1 MMAAARPATWMF
13 VVALMMSSTAYADPA
28 CDALNGER
36 TFSDKCATC
45 HSVTGA
51 EPGPVGPN
59 LANVV
64 GRLPGRSKGFAYSD
78 AMRAQ
83 RQRWTPERLDWFLTD
98 PLGRVVQTVN
108 PLGHKSTAVYDKL
121 HRVTGSTD
129 GAGNTVGM
137 SYDAVGNLVS
147 FTDARNTVTS
157 FVYDAKNR
165 LTTRTDASVP
175 TPRSDSFTYDGNDS
189 GDAASVKAD
198 LSKAS
203 QAQRP

>member
-45 HSVTGA
+45 HSVKGA

-64 GRLPGRSKGFAYSD
+64 GRLPGKSKGFAYSD

-98 PLGRVVQTVN
+98 PLGRV
-108 PLGHKSTAVYDKL
+108 
-121 HRVTGSTD
+121 TGTS
-129 GAGNTVGM
+129 M
-137 SYDAVGNLVS
+137 S
-147 FTDARNTVTS
+147 FTGLRNAAARADVIC
-157 FVYDAKNR
+157 Y
-165 LTTRTDASVP
+165 L
-175 TPRSDSFTYDGNDS
+175 
-189 GDAASVKAD
+189 VKLGREA
-198 LSKAS
+198 
-203 QAQRP
+203 R